1 MKDEQLRAQ
10 INALIKDEIQEGIND
25 YIDTKEESEKSGLGF
40 VENQDEQLKVNISN
54 AEVDRLIKE
63 YKKIKKRQKS
73 NLRLVT
79 SSGSLQLYNSAVTI
93 EIDSMSHPPPHI
105 LLNE

>member
-1 MKDEQLRAQ
+1 MKDEELRAQ

-25 YIDTKEESEKSGLGF
+25 YIDNKEESEKTGLGF
-40 VENQDEQLKVNISN
+40 VQKEDEELKVNVSN

-73 NLRLVT
+73 NLN
-79 SSGSLQLYNSAVTI
+79 QI
-93 EIDSMSHPPPHI
+93 K
-105 LLNE
+105 LLDKFGNPMK